1 MTCNGRDGGGLKTLG
16 TPSCSFSRSCTA
28 AFNTRRSKG
37 TFQTF
42 KDSSFVSLY
51 LFLIFLVPNNRHY
64 LSTDSEHSISI
75 TKLIR
80 NWKHQCSFL
89 HGKRPWQPAHRTAG
103 RCSARQ
109 VIVCSC
115 KNSAAYFQASSL
127 AVSRYSHKKLPVQI
141 RGLTD
146 EV

>member
-1 MTCNGRDGGGLKTLG
+1 MGHPPARSVGPAQLPLTQERAKEH
-16 TPSCSFSRSCTA
+16 FRHSRIA
-28 AFNTRRSKG
+28 VLLVFIL
-37 TFQTF
+37 FF
-42 KDSSFVSLY
+42 KF
-51 LFLIFLVPNNRHY
+51 FFVPNNRHY

-127 AVSRYSHKKLPVQI
+127 AVSRYSHKKLPGQI